1 MRCARRTSPPT
12 SGIAG
17 RCPELGLSQPVQN
30 PSNVHSGTSACRTEL
45 CSYTRTI
52 NSPETV
58 DKEHL
63 WRPPIRISRR
73 PDHWSR
79 QSSGSGRYCPA
90 EVTAETL
97 QKLGIAPKNESYVIN
112 ILKFLGLIDENGKKV
127 DAKTQAFLQHD
138 DAKFAQQ
145 FAIVVK
151 DAYKAL
157 FDLYGD
163 DAWSQKK
170 DDLVTYFRT
179 SDGSSDVVGK
189 RQAITFNALG
199 AMSGHGDAFVPRA
212 TSTNGKPA
220 NSSKAKPKAASS
232 SASGTKGAPTV
243 ALPEPS
249 ANKVGLT
256 VRIEVNLPA
265 NGDQK
270 TYDAIFQSIRK
281 NLIDSE

>member
-1 MRCARRTSPPT
+1 MATTYPYIS
-12 SGIAG
+12 SAG
-17 RCPELGLSQPVQN
+17 PV
-30 PSNVHSGTSACRTEL
+30 VK
-45 CSYTRTI
+45 
-52 NSPETV
+52 TV
-58 DKEHL
+58 ERFRK
-63 WRPPIRISRR
+63 IF
-73 PDHWSR
+73 
-79 QSSGSGRYCPA
+79 PA
-90 EVTAETL
+90 EVSAETL

-127 DAKTQAFLQHD
+127 EAKTQAFLQHD
-138 DAKFAQQ
+138 DAKFAEQ
-145 FAIVVK
+145 FGVVVK
-151 DAYKAL
+151 GAYKTL

-163 DAWSQKK
+163 DAWIQKK

-189 RQAITFNALG
+189 RQAITFSAL
-199 AMSGHGDAFVPRA
+199 AALSGHGEAFIPRA
-212 TSTNGKPA
+212 ASTNGKAASAP
-220 NSSKAKPKAASS
+220 KPKAGATQAAAASPKR
-232 SASGTKGAPTV
+232 ANTV
-243 ALPEPS
+243 VTHETN